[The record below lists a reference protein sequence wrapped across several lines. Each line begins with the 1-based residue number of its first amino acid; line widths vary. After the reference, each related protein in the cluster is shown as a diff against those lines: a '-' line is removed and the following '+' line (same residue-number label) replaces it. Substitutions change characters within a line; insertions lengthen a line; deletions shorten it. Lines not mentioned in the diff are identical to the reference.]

1 MAQSQ
6 QAKKKKKCSRLLLHE
21 AIVTIATAPDKLKKQ
36 SKSSHRT
43 LSDHTPNGTKLIN
56 LSGTNTL
63 VLSQHHHNKS
73 IQLTDTNHLHLP
85 TLPQKKKKITILED
99 QTY

>member
-56 LSGTNTL
+56 LSGYKY
-63 VLSQHHHNKS
+63 VSPLSA
-73 IQLTDTNHLHLP
+73 P
-85 TLPQKKKKITILED
+85 PQQIYTIN
-99 QTY
+99 